1 MEGDRGAHIRS
12 NGPHEPVDA
21 RPTRRG
27 RRSTRA
33 RSRECRV
40 LLRFSHAWTTLGATG
55 GDVGETVR
63 QRDVVGLPGLRP
75 ARKARGLTQ
84 EELTRRTRVDR
95 STISLLENGVRDA
108 HFGTIR
114 RLAAAL
120 DVPVA
125 QLLLGD
131 DYSAPVPQPPPAQLL
146 PTLASKRRR
155 RS

>member
-1 MEGDRGAHIRS
+1 MEET
-12 NGPHEPVDA
+12 P
-21 RPTRRG
+21 RP
-27 RRSTRA
+27 
-33 RSRECRV
+33 
-40 LLRFSHAWTTLGATG
+40 
-55 GDVGETVR
+55 
-63 QRDVVGLPGLRP
+63 RDVIGLPGLRP
-75 ARKARGLTQ
+75 ARKALGLSQ

-108 HFGTIR
+108 HFSTIR

-131 DYSAPVPQPPPAQLL
+131 DYHAPAPQPPPAE
-146 PTLASKRRR
+146 PTPTPATKRRR